1 RQKHQHCRCIFATS
15 PSPALRLSD
24 SAPQSYC
31 RFLTHS
37 YQHLLALVF
46 AVKES
51 NKNLQTLSNLTL
63 GFHIYNSN
71 FVASWTFRA
80 AMDLLSTWGR
90 FLPNYKSSHF
100 NSSIPLCK
108 GTLPEPENI
117 AHQSTG
123 SSGLR
128 VLFIFTFSFK
138 LTFGSSPVMT
148 DETQVTF
155 FQQMFP
161 TGDHQYVGILQLLL
175 TFRWTWI
182 GAIIIQ
188 DQNGQRFVQT
198 VLPKFS
204 QRGICFDFIATL
216 PTVYFTKD
224 IAEMVAEW
232 IETYNVIMSS
242 TANVVVINGE
252 SHTMIFLRMFPQV
265 SDFEDIQIKTE
276 GKVWI
281 MTAQMEFTSTPFQ
294 SFWGIDIIHGA
305 LSIAV
310 HSKAVPGF
318 QQFLQ
323 MRNPTSD
330 REDGFIT
337 DFWQQAFSCVF
348 LKEMFKK
355 QDEEICTGEE
365 KLESLPGSVF
375 DLDMTSHSYSVYNA
389 VYAVAHALR
398 SLHSSISS
406 HRASAH
412 GARWEHPAHQAW
424 QVRCSLHQYLQS
436 ASFNNGAGEEVSL
449 DQNGD
454 LLAGFD
460 ILNWHTF
467 LNLSFIRVKNLIY
480 DAGLLIPNIYVILF
494 KALNNFISEQ
504 VQPDSHC
511 SQACQIGYRK
521 RKKEGEPFC
530 CYDCLQCPQ
539 GKISNMNECS
549 PCPEDQYPN
558 DNRDFCI
565 LKKITFLS
573 FEEPLGISLALVAL
587 CFSVITAL
595 VLGIF
600 VRHRD
605 TPIVKANNRN
615 LTFTLLVS
623 LLLSF
628 LCVLLFIGQPHK
640 VTCLLRQTAFGMIFS
655 VAVSSVLA
663 KTITVVLAFMA
674 TKPGSRMRSWVGT
687 KLAKFIVLSCSLIQ
701 AMICTIWLA
710 TSPPFP
716 DFDMHSMTEE
726 IFLECKEGFTLLFYC
741 VLGFMGFL
749 AMLSFMVA
757 FLGRKLPDSFN
768 EAKFITLS
776 MLVFCSVWLT
786 FVPTYLSTKGKY
798 MVAVEIFSILA
809 SSAGLLGCIF
819 PPKCYVIVIP
829 QPETNIYCTGILML
843 QNTYRESCMAS
854 DHNTSGSTSLNRNVF
869 GHYTVDGAFF
879 RSAKG
884 GTNGGFFLT
893 GAPHLFNNLTMAG
906 WLVTLLILGIFK
918 CLFSCSKW
926 FIFSDFIF

>member
-1 RQKHQHCRCIFATS
+1 MTGQVKCCLKGHCANSAALLLLLLFEFLMLPQTVCNTRVASCTISDPLPINHQYYQSEDLIIAGILSQIYMFSS
-15 PSPALRLSD
+15 PFTFRSHPS
-24 SAPQSYC
+24 
-31 RFLTHS
+31 
-37 YQHLLALVF
+37 
-46 AVKES
+46 
-51 NKNLQTLSNLTL
+51 L
-63 GFHIYNSN
+63 GLFEELIN

-90 FLPNYKSSHF
+90 FLPNYKC
-100 NSSIPLCK
+100 NSQHNAVAVIGGPNSNVCFF
-108 GTLPEPENI
+108 I
-117 AHQSTG
+117 ATMMHIYKMPQLG
-123 SSGLR
+123 
-128 VLFIFTFSFK
+128 
-138 LTFGSSPVMT
+138 FGCVPVMT
-148 DETQVTF
+148 DASQGAF
-155 FQQMFP
+155 FQRMFP
-161 TGDHQYVGILQLLL
+161 TGDHQYVGIIQLLL
-175 TFRWTWI
+175 AFRWSWI
-182 GAIIIQ
+182 GVIIIP

-216 PTVYFTKD
+216 PTLYFTKD
-224 IAEMVAEW
+224 IADMVAKW
-232 IETYNVIMSS
+232 IETYKVIMSS
-242 TANVVVINGE
+242 TANIVVINGE
-252 SHTMIFLRMFPQV
+252 SHTMIFLRMFSQV
-265 SDFEDIQIKTE
+265 SFFEDTQIKTE

-294 SFWGIDIIHGA
+294 RFLGIDIIHGA

-310 HSKAVPGF
+310 HSKDVPGF

-348 LKEMFKK
+348 LKKMFKK

-375 DLDMTSHSYSVYNA
+375 ELGMTSHSYSVYNT
-389 VYAVAHALR
+389 VYAVAHALQ
-398 SLHSSISS
+398 SLHSSIST
-406 HRASAH
+406 HRASVH

-424 QVRCSLHQYLQS
+424 QLHQYLQS
-436 ASFNNGAGEEVSL
+436 VSFNNGAGEEVSL
-449 DQNGD
+449 DQHGD

-467 LNLSFIRVKNLIY
+467 PNLSFIRVKVGKIDPSAPEDKMLSLAVDVMVWPRTFN
-480 DAGLLIPNIYVILF
+480 G
-494 KALNNFISEQ
+494 
-504 VQPDSHC
+504 VQPVSRC

-530 CYDCLQCPQ
+530 CYDCLPCPQ
-539 GKISNMNECS
+539 GKISSQMDMNECS

-573 FEEPLGISLALVAL
+573 FEEPLGISLALIAL

-605 TPIVKANNRN
+605 TSIVKANNRN

-628 LCVLLFIGQPHK
+628 LCALLFIGQPHK
-640 VTCLLRQTAFGMIFS
+640 VTCLLQQTAFGIIFS

-663 KTITVVLAFMA
+663 KTITVVLAFLA
-674 TKPGSRMRSWVGT
+674 TKPGSRMRRWVGK
-687 KLAKFIVLSCSLIQ
+687 KLANRIVFSSSLIQ

-716 DFDMHSMTEE
+716 DVDMHSMTEE
-726 IFLECKEGFTLLFYC
+726 IFLECKEGFTPLFYC

-819 PPKCYVIVIP
+819 PPKCYIIVMRP
-829 QPETNIYCTGILML
+829 DLNSRHHLMK
-843 QNTYRESCMAS
+843 N
-854 DHNTSGSTSLNRNVF
+854 LN
-869 GHYTVDGAFF
+869 
-879 RSAKG
+879 
-884 GTNGGFFLT
+884 
-893 GAPHLFNNLTMAG
+893 
-906 WLVTLLILGIFK
+906 
-918 CLFSCSKW
+918 
-926 FIFSDFIF
+926 

>member
-1 RQKHQHCRCIFATS
+1 M
-15 PSPALRLSD
+15 ALASSVPGVAQRWL
-24 SAPQSYC
+24 
-31 RFLTHS
+31 RER
-37 YQHLLALVF
+37 HLLASGSAAHLRSGVVTV
-46 AVKES
+46 AAAATVCNIRVAS
-51 NKNLQTLSNLTL
+51 CMISDPLPINHQYYQSGDLIIAGILSQIYMFSSPITFRSHPSL
-63 GFHIYNSN
+63 GLFEDLIN

-90 FLPNYKSSHF
+90 FLPNYKCDFQHNVVAVIGGP
-100 NSSIPLCK
+100 NSNMCF
-108 GTLPEPENI
+108 
-117 AHQSTG
+117 
-123 SSGLR
+123 
-128 VLFIFTFSFK
+128 FITTMLHIYK
-138 LTFGSSPVMT
+138 MPQLTFGSSPVMT

-424 QVRCSLHQYLQS
+424 QLHQYLQS

-467 LNLSFIRVKNLIY
+467 LNLSFIRVKVGKIDVNAPEDKMLSITM
-480 DAGLLIPNIYVILF
+480 N
-494 KALNNFISEQ
+494 ALVWPRTFNG

-539 GKISNMNECS
+539 GKISSQMDMNECS

-819 PPKCYVIVIP
+819 PPKCYVIVMRP
-829 QPETNIYCTGILML
+829 DLNSRQHLMR
-843 QNTYRESCMAS
+843 N
-854 DHNTSGSTSLNRNVF
+854 LN
-869 GHYTVDGAFF
+869 
-879 RSAKG
+879 
-884 GTNGGFFLT
+884 
-893 GAPHLFNNLTMAG
+893 
-906 WLVTLLILGIFK
+906 
-918 CLFSCSKW
+918 
-926 FIFSDFIF
+926 